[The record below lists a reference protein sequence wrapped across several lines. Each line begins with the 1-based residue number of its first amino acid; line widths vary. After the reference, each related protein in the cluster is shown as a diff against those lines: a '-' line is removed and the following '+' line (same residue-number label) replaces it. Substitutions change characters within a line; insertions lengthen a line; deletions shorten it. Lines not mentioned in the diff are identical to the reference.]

1 MQFAE
6 MREILRSM
14 RPFFFGVGAF
24 SFVINLLQLTA
35 PLYMLQ
41 VYDRVLNSRNE
52 MTLLM
57 LTILVVALFLVMAA
71 IEFVRALLSPGRVPF
86 ARTSALYIGFGLVGW
101 AAVLLGAAQMWRIA
115 RANRGLEAQVT
126 LWCDGPVEYQGNPL
140 PPRT

>member
-1 MQFAE
+1 MANKKGKPQFE
-6 MREILRSM
+6 ELRALLGSM
-14 RPFFFGVGAF
+14 KQYFWGVGAF

-71 IEFVRALLSPGRVPF
+71 I
-86 ARTSALYIGFGLVGW
+86 
-101 AAVLLGAAQMWRIA
+101 
-115 RANRGLEAQVT
+115 
-126 LWCDGPVEYQGNPL
+126 
-140 PPRT
+140 